1 MRIAAYQARLQ
12 SWEMAEAV
20 RVIGEQVATCE
31 RVGVDILCC
40 PEAVLGGLADYA
52 TQPHAIALRV
62 EDGSLQ
68 RVLTPLESSR
78 VTTIVGF
85 TESGA
90 DGCLYNS
97 AAVFSEGRVAGVY
110 RKLHPTIR
118 SSVYS
123 PGHRLP
129 LFEAN
134 GVRFGIVI
142 CRDSTFAE
150 PAKRLA
156 AQGAQI
162 LFVPTNN
169 GLPTD
174 RASRCIVDEARQCDI
189 KWAGECGMY
198 VVRADVAGEANGL
211 VSYGSSAIIDP
222 KGAVLRIATSQ
233 GEELL
238 VADFIDAVQ

>member
-1 MRIAAYQARLQ
+1 
-12 SWEMAEAV
+12 MAEAV

-31 RVGVDILCC
+31 RAGVDILCC

-52 TQPHAIALRV
+52 TQPQAIALRV
-62 EDGSLQ
+62 DDGSLQ
-68 RVLTPLESSR
+68 RVLAPLASSR

-85 TESGA
+85 TESGV

-110 RKLHPTIR
+110 RKLHPAIR

-123 PGHRLP
+123 PGHQLP
-129 LFEAN
+129 LIEAS

-156 AQGAQI
+156 ALGAQI

-174 RASRCIVDEARQCDI
+174 RASSRIVDEARQCDN
-189 KWAGECGMY
+189 KWAEEFGMY

-211 VSYGSSAIIDP
+211 ISYGSSAIVDS
-222 KGAVLRIATSQ
+222 KGTVLRTANSQ
-233 GEELL
+233 SEELL
-238 VADFIDAVQ
+238 VADFIDAVQEG

>member
-1 MRIAAYQARLQ
+1 VRIAAYQARLQ
-12 SWEMAEAV
+12 SWELVETV
-20 RVIGEQVATCE
+20 RVIAEQVATCE
-31 RVGVDILCC
+31 RAGVDVLCC

-52 TQPHAIALRV
+52 SDPHALALRV
-62 EDGSLQ
+62 DDGSLQ
-68 RVLTPLESSR
+68 RVLAPLESSR

-85 TESGA
+85 TESGV

-97 AAVFSEGRVAGVY
+97 AAVFSEGRVAGIY
-110 RKLHPTIR
+110 RKLHPAIR

-129 LFEAN
+129 LFETN

-169 GLPTD
+169 GLPPG

-211 VSYGSSAIIDP
+211 VSHGSSAIVGPQGTLLQTADS
-222 KGAVLRIATSQ
+222 R

-238 VADFIDAVQ
+238 VADFIDAVR